1 MTQRKGFNFDSD
13 PDDYVPAKIL
23 PAHTVHTTHITHNDQ
38 SLMPVLMQMLK
49 WVAYN
54 LFKPLAIVLCLGGF
68 SIMFFTV
75 LSQLIRMKMIGGEE
89 LVLIDMQFQNYTA
102 MLQLPH
108 CQYFLNASQTDD
120 FRMKHHGISVSIGA
134 YHCNKA
140 KEYTSVP
147 IYEHYLQ
154 AFSNR
159 YSICAADTCWPAF
172 VEHLKTGLVWIFTA
186 LVAFNNIAP
195 VMNYIRVLAGA
206 GAVNNNGM
214 V

>member
-1 MTQRKGFNFDSD
+1 MTQRKGFSFHKEDGE
-13 PDDYVPAKIL
+13 DDAPVPQKLL
-23 PAHTVHTTHITHNDQ
+23 PVHVDVRDNGQD
-38 SLMPVLMQMLK
+38 LMPIVVKMLK

-54 LFKPLAIVLCLGGF
+54 LLKPLAIVLLLGGF
-68 SIMFFTV
+68 CILFFTV
-75 LSQLIRMKMIGGEE
+75 LSQLIRMKMVGGEE
-89 LVLIDMQFQNYTA
+89 LVIIDNQYQNYTA

-108 CQYFLNASQTDD
+108 CQYFLNTSQTDD

-172 VEHLKTGLVWIFTA
+172 VDHLKTGLMWVFTA

-195 VMNYIRVLAGA
+195 VLNYLRMFVG
-206 GAVNNNGM
+206 GGGMHQNGM